1 MVALRRLFF
10 AQPSLFDRHSH
21 YYGEALGC
29 QAACRARGIAAR
41 FYVHEAAAPEVRAE
55 LDAAPVFSYISDAI
69 LSTQPDADCRTI
81 AKSFAASY
89 DAFARDGIGGDDI
102 VVVPFALERDL
113 FAAALFLSA
122 LEVAQRPSFAFIFH
136 IPDIAWTIDAAG
148 DNITGRFSR
157 WQEAMRQLEVVSP
170 PEKILFSATTVK
182 LANALTA
189 MLDHPCIAGPLPTFY
204 LDDAVL
210 APITARLPRVNVRM
224 AGDVR
229 LERGAE
235 LVTEVML
242 RVAAHRPGTSFALQL
257 AGEEQAHEAAK
268 ALAPLAAHR
277 AHCYIDYGLQGHP
290 DYQARLKQSD
300 VVLLPYRR
308 ERYILCASGVFSEG
322 SGVRIGH
329 GRAGGNVDG
338 GRARQWLGCGRGI
351 PRMARRGYRGG
362 GCHGARQLSGARRAR
377 RDPRGGMAAEE
388 LRRGDAR
395 HPGAAGEMIAEP
407 RQMRL
412 AVGTGRKK

>member
-10 AQPSLFDRHSH
+10 AQPGLVDRHSH
-21 YYGEALGC
+21 YYGEALGW
-29 QAACRARGIAAR
+29 QAVCRARGIAAR

-55 LDAAPVFSYISDAI
+55 LGAAPVFSYTSDAI
-69 LSTQPDADCRTI
+69 LGAQPDADCRTI

-157 WQEAMRQLEVVSP
+157 WQEAMRQLEAVLP

-182 LANALTA
+182 LADALTA

-210 APITARLPRVNVRM
+210 APIAARLPRVNVRM

-242 RVAAHRPGTSFALQL
+242 CVAAQRPGTSFALQL
-257 AGEEQAHEAAK
+257 AREDQAHAAAK

-300 VVLLPYRR
+300 VVLLPYRH
-308 ERYILCASGVFSEG
+308 ERYILRASGVFSEAVAFG
-322 SGVRIGH
+322 LVTVVPAGTSMAVELANGWGAGVVFREW
-329 GRAGGNVDG
+329 RAEGIAAAVVTALDNYPVLAA
-338 GRARQWLGCGRGI
+338 RAAIRVAEWRQRNCAAAMLDI
-351 PRMARRGYRGG
+351 LA
-362 GCHGARQLSGARRAR
+362 QLA
-377 RDPRGGMAAEE
+377 
-388 LRRGDAR
+388 
-395 HPGAAGEMIAEP
+395 
-407 RQMRL
+407 
-412 AVGTGRKK
+412 K